1 MPIFGIAREKAVS
14 VLKTIVKSILPRSLY
29 ARAESSY
36 RQMKASARDKFWE
49 SSGVLPSRQAILNL
63 SNAERTRALA
73 RSVLI
78 ITTGTVTGDIVEFG
92 TMSGLTAAALA
103 RAMTAANKIL
113 PHRRALHLFD
123 SFEGLPESTSAIDQA
138 QPLVQSGAWAK
149 GELKGMSPQKLHS
162 VCGKEYDPARVKTYK
177 GWFAETVPHLPSETR
192 LALLHVDGDL
202 YQSCVDCLEP
212 CLANGWIS
220 EGAIIHFDDWNVGR
234 ASDAL
239 GERRAWKELVERYD
253 IRFEFGGFYAEAGS
267 WIIVHDY
274 RGRRD

>member
-1 MPIFGIAREKAVS
+1 

-29 ARAESSY
+29 GRAASSY
-36 RQMKASARDKFWE
+36 WQMRASAPHKFWE
-49 SSGVLPSRQAILNL
+49 SSGVLPSRQAVLNL
-63 SNAERTRALA
+63 SNSERTRALA

-78 ITTGTVTGDIVEFG
+78 ITTGTVTGDIAEFG
-92 TMSGLTAAALA
+92 TMSGLTATALA
-103 RAMTAANKIL
+103 RAMAAANKIL

-123 SFEGLPESTSAIDQA
+123 SFEGLPESTSTIDRA

-149 GELKGMSPQKLHS
+149 GQLKGMSPQKLHR
-162 VCGKEYDPARVKTYK
+162 VCGKEYDPARIKTYK
-177 GWFAETVPHLPSETR
+177 GWFADTVPHLASETR
-192 LALLHVDGDL
+192 LALLHIDGDL
-202 YQSCVDCLEP
+202 YQSCIDCLEP

-234 ASDAL
+234 ASDEL

-253 IRFEFGGFYAEAGS
+253 IQFEFGGFYAEAGS
-267 WIIVHDY
+267 WIIVHNY